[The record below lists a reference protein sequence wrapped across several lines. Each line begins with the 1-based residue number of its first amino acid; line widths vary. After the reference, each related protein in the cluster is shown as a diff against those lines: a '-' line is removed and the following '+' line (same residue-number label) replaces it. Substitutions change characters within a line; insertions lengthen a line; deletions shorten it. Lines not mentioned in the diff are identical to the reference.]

1 MSSIIDIGLIIASV
15 IFNESQKSKVLEIK
29 AYIWK
34 VFSK

>member
-1 MSSIIDIGLIIASV
+1 MSSIIDISLIIASV

-34 VFSK
+34 VFPK